1 MSNFFR
7 NLAEDIKDE
16 DTSIAADGLSS
27 GEYSGTIDTGSYV
40 LNAVLSGS
48 VYGGVPNNKV
58 TAFAGESATGKTFFV
73 LGVATKFLKDN
84 PDAGVVYYDTES
96 AVTKDMIEAFIGSD
110 QNPLDY
116 LQEIANGEYK
126 AEQFI
131 EDIKEYYLGR
141 N

>member
-1 MSNFFR
+1 MSDFFR

-73 LGVATKFLKDN
+73 LGVATQFLKDN
-84 PDAGVVYYDTES
+84 LFHLEQQIFQRQKYHLLYQVY
-96 AVTKDMIEAFIGSD
+96 F
-110 QNPLDY
+110 
-116 LQEIANGEYK
+116 
-126 AEQFI
+126 
-131 EDIKEYYLGR
+131 
-141 N
+141 